1 MLNPILDDSGKVMT
15 GRLLVLWRRY
25 RALLDKDLNKEVFE
39 NLKNLLVCAFLF
51 AAGTSALHDE
61 ASLFMGLFVSSVAGW
76 GLIVISGL
84 LLFMN
89 ICDGLRKLA
98 LLRYHLIL
106 QVLLCVLYIVVAV
119 RIVELVWGFRT
130 Q

>member
-1 MLNPILDDSGKVMT
+1 
-15 GRLLVLWRRY
+15 
-25 RALLDKDLNKEVFE
+25 
-39 NLKNLLVCAFLF
+39 
-51 AAGTSALHDE
+51 
-61 ASLFMGLFVSSVAGW
+61 
-76 GLIVISGL
+76 VISGL

-106 QVLLCVLYIVVAV
+106 QVLLCMLYIVVAV
-119 RIVELVWGFRT
+119 RIVEMVWGFRT